1 MEVRLTGILQ
11 VYAKADDEPTPFG
24 TVLAPG
30 INAHYHQHI
39 FSVRVDPMV
48 DGLHNSVVE
57 TDVISL
63 PYDAHSNHAGN
74 AFMTQ
79 STTISKARDGA
90 RDINYEG
97 DRRWAIVN
105 PKRRHPY
112 SGKLAGY
119 TITGLRG
126 ATVPLKTRDEGVV
139 AKRAPWARKPLWVVK
154 DVETEKGGGDET
166 ESFSKMWVEFLM
178 KEAAQ
183 GASTP
188 SLELPSS
195 ASSPNSPR
203 RVPAPLAS
211 AGRRQSSFSMASGST
226 SSPNLQSTFAIPPQ
240 RAPSGSGERSPP
252 P

>member
-57 TDVISL
+57 TDVVSL
-63 PYDAHSNHAGN
+63 PYDPSSNHAGN
-74 AFMTQ
+74 AFITQ
-79 STTISKARDGA
+79 STTISKASDGA

-154 DVETEKGGGDET
+154 DVETEKGSRMWPSGKYMPQTRETPEDSVTNWVKGDDT
-166 ESFSKMWVEFLM
+166 
-178 KEAAQ
+178 
-183 GASTP
+183 
-188 SLELPSS
+188 LEEQDVLVYLTTGMLHFPSS
-195 ASSPNSPR
+195 
-203 RVPAPLAS
+203 
-211 AGRRQSSFSMASGST
+211 
-226 SSPNLQSTFAIPPQ
+226 Q
-240 RAPSGSGERSPP
+240 RLRC
-252 P
+252 